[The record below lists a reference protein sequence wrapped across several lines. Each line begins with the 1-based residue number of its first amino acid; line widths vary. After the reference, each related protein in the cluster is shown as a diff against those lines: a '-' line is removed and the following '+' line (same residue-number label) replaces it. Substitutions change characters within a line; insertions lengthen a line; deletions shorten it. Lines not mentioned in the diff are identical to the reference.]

1 MKVNM
6 LTGEIIGA
14 AVEVHRELGGPGL
27 LEEIYESAMVHELR
41 LRGLSVEKQVAVPVM
56 YKGCNIKKPHYLD
69 LLVEGRVIIELKAVE
84 KSAKLFE
91 SQLLTYLRL
100 AQLNVGLLINF
111 GETQVRHGIRRVIN
125 GLSPDDDLCASA
137 PPR

>member
-1 MKVNM
+1 MSVNI

-14 AVEVHRELGGPGL
+14 AVKVHRELGGPGL
-27 LEEIYESAMVHELR
+27 LEEIYESAMVYELR
-41 LRGLSVEKQVAVPVM
+41 LRGLSVEQQVAVPVM
-56 YKGCNIKKPHYLD
+56 YKVHNIKKPHYLD
-69 LLVEGRVIIELKAVE
+69 LLVEGRVIVELKALE

-100 AQLNVGLLINF
+100 SQLNVGLLINF

>member
-1 MKVNM
+1 MNVNI

-27 LEEIYESAMVHELR
+27 LEEIYESAMVYELR
-41 LRGLSVEKQVAVPVM
+41 LRGLSVEQQVAVPVI
-56 YKGCNIKKPHYLD
+56 YKGHNIKKPHYLD
-69 LLVEGRVIIELKAVE
+69 LLVEGRVIVELKALE

-100 AQLNVGLLINF
+100 SQMSVGLLINF

-125 GLSPDDDLCASA
+125 GLSPDDDLRTSA

>member
-1 MKVNM
+1 MSVNI

-14 AVEVHRELGGPGL
+14 AVEVHRELGGPGM
-27 LEEIYESAMVHELR
+27 LEEIYESAMVYELR
-41 LRGLSVEKQVAVPVM
+41 LRGLSVEQQVAVPVM
-56 YKGCNIKKPHYLD
+56 YKGHNIKKPHYLD
-69 LLVEGRVIIELKAVE
+69 LLVEGRVIVELKAVD
-84 KSAKLFE
+84 KSSKLFE

-100 AQLNVGLLINF
+100 SQLNVGLLINF

-125 GLSPDDDLCASA
+125 GLSPDDDLCASV

>member
-1 MKVNM
+1 MSVNI

-27 LEEIYESAMVHELR
+27 LEEIYESAMVYELR
-41 LRGLSVEKQVAVPVM
+41 LRGLSVEQQVAVPVM
-56 YKGCNIKKPHYLD
+56 YKGHIIKKPHYLD
-69 LLVEGRVIIELKAVE
+69 LLVEGRVIVELKALE

-100 AQLNVGLLINF
+100 SQLNVGLLINF

>member
-1 MKVNM
+1 MSVNI

-27 LEEIYESAMVHELR
+27 LEEIYESAMVYELR
-41 LRGLSVEKQVAVPVM
+41 LRGLSVEQQVAVPVM
-56 YKGCNIKKPHYLD
+56 YKGHNIKKPHYLD
-69 LLVEGRVIIELKAVE
+69 LLVEGRVIVELKAVE
-84 KSAKLFE
+84 KSSKLFE

-100 AQLNVGLLINF
+100 SQLNVGLLINF

>member
-1 MKVNM
+1 MSVNI

-27 LEEIYESAMVHELR
+27 LEEVYESAMVYELR
-41 LRGLSVEKQVAVPVM
+41 LRGLSVEQQVAVPVM
-56 YKGCNIKKPHYLD
+56 YKGHNIKKPHYLD
-69 LLVEGRVIIELKAVE
+69 LLVEGRVIVELKAVE
-84 KSAKLFE
+84 KSSKLFE

-111 GETQVRHGIRRVIN
+111 GETQVRHGVRRVIN
-125 GLSPDDDLCASA
+125 GLSPGDDLCVSA

>member
-41 LRGLSVEKQVAVPVM
+41 LRGLSVEQQVAVPVM